1 MEPLERAWPLDAHL
15 PGAGGCASDGRG
27 DDRQF
32 GREGPARLGGRKRG
46 ATAQA
51 IGRSRGGR
59 TTKIHAIADGQG
71 RPRAFLLSPGNVAD
85 ITVAPDLL
93 RLAPPCQV
101 FLGDQGYD
109 ARALREQAA
118 RGGALVVIPNQPTRK
133 HPHPFDARRYGA
145 RNAIERMFCRLKDFR
160 RIATRYDRLARNFAS
175 AVALVAA
182 ITWWT

>member
-1 MEPLERAWPLDAHL
+1 MRISNALADARPADVAMIDSSAVKAQRAS
-15 PGAGGCASDGRG
+15 AGGKGEA
-27 DDRQF
+27 
-32 GREGPARLGGRKRG
+32 A
-46 ATAQA
+46 AQA

-71 RPRAFLLSPGNVAD
+71 RPRAFLLSPGNVVD

-93 RLAPPCQV
+93 RLAPPHRA
-101 FLGDQGYD
+101 FLGDLRYD
-109 ARALREQAA
+109 ARAL
-118 RGGALVVIPNQPTRK
+118 
-133 HPHPFDARRYGA
+133 DASRYGA
-145 RNAIERMFCRLKDFR
+145 RNAIERMFFRLKDFR